1 MTGADMSIDG
11 RWTPHSPPQGTSRLS
26 ALALLAPCGF
36 CWAEPGTP
44 CTEVGQHYARF
55 LRIYRRGILDAAGL
69 AAVGKATEFISAG
82 TIIPDAPLPIS
93 AATIPVPDE

>member
-1 MTGADMSIDG
+1 MSIDG
-11 RWTPHSPPQGTSRLS
+11 RWAPHPSPPGTSCPA

-44 CTEVGQHYARF
+44 CTDAGQHYARY

-69 AAVGKATEFISAG
+69 AAVSNAAPHISAG
-82 TIIPDAPLPIS
+82 TIVPESTLRAIAPPGAPS
-93 AATIPVPDE
+93 